1 MDKIINNIKLY
12 VKETKKAKETEEIIK
27 NTLLNNEI
35 KIDNNN
41 FDLVISVGGDGT
53 FLKMLRNH
61 NYDSNHLY
69 SSVNAGSLG
78 FLSSISC
85 DQISKFVDSLKNDS
99 YKIKKI
105 NILKTKVVFDNT
117 SNESLCV
124 NELTIRKSDFSSLRC
139 DIYID
144 NKLLNKYIGDGLVI
158 STSTGSTAYNLAL
171 GGPIID
177 DELKTITL
185 TPLVPIN
192 NKVYKSLSNPLVLSQ
207 NHKITIIPNG
217 SVCLVSDGKINNFDK
232 VKRIELSLSDKVIN
246 CIVPNEY
253 DYFDN
258 IKNKIIDSKE

>member
-1 MDKIINNIKLY
+1 MDKVINNIKLY
-12 VKETKKAKETEEIIK
+12 VKETKKAKETEDIINK
-27 NTLLNNEI
+27 VLLSNGI

-41 FDLVISVGGDGT
+41 FDLVVSVGGDGT

-61 NYDSNHLY
+61 NYDSNY
-69 SSVNAGSLG
+69 YYASVNAGSLG

-85 DQISKFVDSLKNDS
+85 DQISNFVDSLKNAS

-105 NILKTKVVFDNT
+105 NILKTKVVLDNT

-144 NKLLNKYIGDGLVI
+144 NKLFNSYIGDGLVI

-177 DELKTITL
+177 DEIKTIIL

-207 NHKITIIPNG
+207 NHKLTIVPNG
-217 SVCLVSDGKINNFDK
+217 TVCLVSDGKVNNFDK
-232 VKRIELSLSDKVIN
+232 VKRVELALSDKVIK
-246 CIVPNEY
+246 CVVPNEY
-253 DYFDN
+253 NYFDN
-258 IKNKIIDSKE
+258 IKNKIIDNKE